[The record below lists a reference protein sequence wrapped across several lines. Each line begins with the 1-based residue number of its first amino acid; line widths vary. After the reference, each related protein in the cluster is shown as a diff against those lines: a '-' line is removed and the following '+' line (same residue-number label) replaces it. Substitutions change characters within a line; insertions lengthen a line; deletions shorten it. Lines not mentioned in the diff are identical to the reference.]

1 MNRFLLF
8 MTSLLAAVFLAQQGS
23 AATLL
28 HAGKLVDVALGQVL
42 VEKTIV
48 VDRNRI
54 AEILDGYVERSGD
67 TVIDLRTSTVLPGLM
82 DMHVHLDHELDPP
95 ASYSES
101 YYMTSADYALRATV
115 YAEKTLAAGF
125 TTVRDLG
132 ARDKDALFA
141 LRNAINSGVVPGP
154 RIFAAGK
161 SIATTGGHADPTNG
175 IREDLRGDPGPKEG
189 VVNGADDAYKAV
201 RQRYKD
207 GSDVI
212 KLTVTGGVL
221 SLAKSGDNPQFTR
234 EELDA
239 VMAAA
244 KDYNFVVAVH
254 AHGPEGMKRAV
265 LAGVHSVEHG
275 TYMTPEI
282 MTLMRERGT
291 WYVPTI
297 SAGKW
302 VADLAEVDGKLPAV
316 VRPKAAA
323 VGPQIQGTFAK
334 AWQAGVPIAFGTD
347 SGVSPHGLNARE
359 FRYMVEAGMPPLEAI
374 RSATLNAAQLIRA
387 SDELGEIKPG
397 AYADIIAVGGDPL
410 ADITLLE
417 SVKFVMKNGEVV
429 VSTPRGQ

>member
-1 MNRFLLF
+1 MRAPRVFG
-8 MTSLLAAVFLAQQGS
+8 LLAMTLFSVSIQAT
-23 AATLL
+23 TLL
-28 HAGKLVDVALGQVL
+28 HAGRLIDVESGQTATK
-42 VEKTIV
+42 KTIV
-48 VDRNRI
+48 IEGNRI
-54 AEILDGYVERSGD
+54 SEVLDGYVQREGA
-67 TVIDLRTSTVLPGLM
+67 TVIDLQSATVLPGLM

-115 YAEKTLAAGF
+115 YAQRTLEAGF

-132 ARDKDALFA
+132 ARNKEALFA
-141 LRNAINSGVVPGP
+141 LRKAINTGVVPGP
-154 RIFAAGK
+154 RIYAAGK

-221 SLAKSGDNPQFTR
+221 SLAKSGDNPQFTA

-244 KDYNFVVAVH
+244 NDYNFVVAVH

-265 LAGVHSVEHG
+265 RAGVHSVEHG

-282 MTLMRERGT
+282 MQLMRQQGT

-302 VADLAEVDGKLPAV
+302 VADLAEQDGKLPAV

-323 VGPQIQGTFAK
+323 VGPQIQGTFAEAYK
-334 AWQAGVPIAFGTD
+334 AGVPIAFGTD
-347 SGVSPHGLNARE
+347 SGVSPHGQNARE
-359 FRYMVEAGMPPLEAI
+359 FRYMVEAGMPPMEAI
-374 RSATLNAAQLIRA
+374 RSATINAAKLLRA
-387 SDELGEIKPG
+387 ADELGEIKPG
-397 AYADIIAVGGDPL
+397 AYADIVAVRGDPL
-410 ADITLLE
+410 VDITELE
-417 SVKFVMKNGEVV
+417 SIDFVMKNGQVV
-429 VSTPRGQ
+429 VQSSEGR

>member
-1 MNRFLLF
+1 MRVLWLVALTLF
-8 MTSLLAAVFLAQQGS
+8 SLSGQG
-23 AATLL
+23 ATLL
-28 HAGKLVDVALGQVL
+28 HAGRLVDVASGQI
-42 VEKTIV
+42 ETEQTIV
-48 VDRNRI
+48 VEGNRVS
-54 AEILDGYVERSGD
+54 EVLDGYVQRAGA
-67 TVIDLRTSTVLPGLM
+67 TVIDLRSSTVLPGLM

-101 YYMTSADYALRATV
+101 YYMNSADYALRATV
-115 YAEKTLAAGF
+115 YAQRTLEAGF

-132 ARDKDALFA
+132 ARNKEALFA
-141 LRNAINSGVVPGP
+141 LRNAINTGIVPGP
-154 RIFAAGK
+154 RIYAAGK

-189 VVNGADDAYKAV
+189 VVNGPNDSYKAV

-221 SLAKSGDNPQFTR
+221 SLAKSGDNPQFTSD
-234 EELDA
+234 ELDA

-265 LAGVHSVEHG
+265 TAGVHSVEHG

-282 MTLMRERGT
+282 MSLMRERGT

-302 VADLAEVDGKLPAV
+302 VADLAEQDGKLPDV

-323 VGPQIQGTFAK
+323 VGPQIQGTFAD

-359 FRYMVEAGMPPLEAI
+359 FRYMVEAGMPPMEAI
-374 RSATLNAAQLIRA
+374 RSATINAAQLLRA

-397 AYADIIAVGGDPL
+397 AYADIIAVAGDPL
-410 ADITLLE
+410 TDITELE
-417 SVKFVMKNGEVV
+417 TMHFVMKNGAVIVQTNKE
-429 VSTPRGQ
+429 